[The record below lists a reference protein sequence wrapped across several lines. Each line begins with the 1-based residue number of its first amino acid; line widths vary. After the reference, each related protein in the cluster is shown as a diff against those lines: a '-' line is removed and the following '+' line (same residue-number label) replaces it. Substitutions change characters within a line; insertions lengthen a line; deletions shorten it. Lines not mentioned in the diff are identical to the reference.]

1 LETARERSLNDVVP
15 PKRDDV
21 VFKAL
26 IDLWMHQNKLMWD
39 RLRIVGILQFG
50 LLGAGFYLQNRNG
63 SVSDKGLLKYY
74 PVLACLTA
82 IFATIVLWHR
92 ASVDRRWRD
101 SFQERLI
108 AMGFVVGL
116 PRSKIDSRRFFG
128 LVFLGLVAMDV
139 VAAILLWNS
148 N

>member
-1 LETARERSLNDVVP
+1 MNDVVT

-21 VFKAL
+21 LFKAL

-39 RLRIVGILQFG
+39 RLRIVGLLQFG
-50 LLGAGFYLQNRNG
+50 LLGAGFYLQTRNASISG
-63 SVSDKGLLKYY
+63 GALIKYY
-74 PVLACLTA
+74 PILACLTA
-82 IFATIVLWHR
+82 IFATIILWHR
-92 ASVDRRWRD
+92 ANVDRGWRD

-116 PRSKIDSRRFFG
+116 PRSKIDSRRFFAI
-128 LVFLGLVAMDV
+128 VFLGLVAVDL